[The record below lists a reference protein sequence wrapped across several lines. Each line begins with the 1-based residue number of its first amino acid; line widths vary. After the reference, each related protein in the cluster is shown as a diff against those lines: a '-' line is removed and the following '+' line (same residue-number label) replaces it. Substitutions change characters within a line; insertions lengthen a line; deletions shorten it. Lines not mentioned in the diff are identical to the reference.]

1 MLSPHLP
8 KRALI
13 GNTPLAS
20 AMDDFGDFNSAFP
33 ATGISEA
40 GTNGNTLSGTV
51 ESAQK
56 SDDFFSDFPPST
68 TKAGEFSQ
76 PPSDIALS
84 FDAFTSCPLDSGGG
98 DELPNFADFGQFNLN
113 VADISIPNPDVG
125 NGMFEIPPL
134 PEDLQALSNA
144 NMECGSRVDGE
155 TKQSL
160 ADESTLFP
168 SPEPINCTSS
178 SSLTHTPSNY
188 QQASLPHNSTHEL
201 THCSSEGGTVSST
214 TAAGEGASTVTG
226 SCSAEAMQIAT
237 NENTATQNLHADDHD
252 DEFGDF
258 ESSFDQS
265 RGIGNLGPLQSV
277 GQESSSAEAVT
288 ESRTS
293 TQNDGIE
300 FENFASFDA
309 FGGMQSANEGE
320 EWTFGFTNPA
330 ISTRQLGSTA
340 GVHLKESNSN
350 DDWGAFGG
358 TSGDGDRFSTFQSAT
373 ETINSDLNVSSAIRE
388 PILREGNSIK
398 MENSEEGKNSVSEF
412 GKLEAPY
419 GNGNASSDPFFSG
432 KPTVNTG
439 TESAA
444 QDDGEFGAF
453 ASSSDTPEFGNFAN
467 FEPSSTQNTQKEGED
482 SEFGSFSSSRDDFGS
497 FSSGPVTSTAFSPS
511 QPLPPM
517 PTKTNIVK
525 VRPRI
530 NQC

>member
-1 MLSPHLP
+1 MKNVVPLP
-8 KRALI
+8 RRALI
-13 GNTPLAS
+13 GNTPR

-33 ATGISEA
+33 ATGTSEA
-40 GTNGNTLSGTV
+40 GTNGNTLSDTV

-76 PPSDIALS
+76 PPTDIALS
-84 FDAFTSCPLDSGGG
+84 FDAFTSCPLDTGGG

-113 VADISIPNPDVG
+113 VADISIPNPDVS

-144 NMECGSRVDGE
+144 NMECGGRVDGE

-160 ADESTLFP
+160 AGKSTLFP
-168 SPEPINCTSS
+168 SPELINCTSS
-178 SSLTHTPSNY
+178 SSITHTPSSY
-188 QQASLPHNSTHEL
+188 QQASLPHTSTHEL
-201 THCSSEGGTVSST
+201 THYSSEGGTVSAT
-214 TAAGEGASTVTG
+214 TAASEDGSTITS
-226 SCSAEAMQIAT
+226 SCSAEAVQIAT
-237 NENTATQNLHADDHD
+237 NENTATQNPHVDDHD

-330 ISTRQLGSTA
+330 ISSATQQLDSTA
-340 GVHLKESNSN
+340 GVQPKESDNN

-358 TSGDGDRFSTFQSAT
+358 TSGNSDRCSAFQSAT
-373 ETINSDLNVSSAIRE
+373 EAIISSTIRE
-388 PILREGNSIK
+388 PTLREGNSSFK
-398 MENSEEGKNSVSEF
+398 MENSEEGKDSVSEF
-412 GKLEAPY
+412 GKLEAAY
-419 GNGNASSDPFFSG
+419 GKESESSDPFFSG
-432 KPTVNTG
+432 KPTVYTG
-439 TESAA
+439 TESTA

-453 ASSSDTPEFGNFAN
+453 ASSNDTPEFGNFAN
-467 FEPSSTQNTQKEGED
+467 FEPSSTQNTQKEGQED

-497 FSSGPVTSTAFSPS
+497 FSSGPVTSTAFSEFSSS
-511 QPLPPM
+511 QPLPSM
-517 PTKTNIVK
+517 TAKTNIVK
-525 VRPRI
+525 VQTRI
-530 NQC
+530 N